1 MQRIVQ
7 QFTPLSWTEYGTA
20 PSTFQR
26 LLERRKA
33 IHVGL
38 CQSYNITYNKQC
50 VTSRRVGRL
59 AFTTP
64 DGGRTVATDCV
75 DGNFDTIVREVT
87 AWIERTEHCVWCL
100 PCPEYIPLGHS
111 LLDQQGSVSV
121 VPSALVH

>member
-64 DGGRTVATDCV
+64 AGGRAVATDCV
-75 DGNFDTIVREVT
+75 DGCKCEFFHDKGESKFRYDS
-87 AWIERTEHCVWCL
+87 ARSD
-100 PCPEYIPLGHS
+100 S
-111 LLDQQGSVSV
+111 LD
-121 VPSALVH
+121 